1 MSELYPVIFGCAFIA
16 LLSLASILF
25 LRLLNR
31 LWWSYRWV
39 RLTAYLIPVF
49 GATGIILWALGVK
62 SDSRVLTGIG
72 ATSAAITLVVEIAM
86 LLSLPVSGIIH
97 ITVSIVA
104 KLRKSMMKPSPVDQK
119 RRLILKTAAS
129 VFPIVAVS
137 TGVGGVVRSYSDIKV
152 PVIPLTYPELPNS
165 LEGLKILQLSD
176 SHLGFYV
183 VLSDLERALVDTEQH
198 KPDIVLIT
206 GDIADDLRVLPDALK
221 LISQI
226 KPRFGCYAC
235 LGNHEYY
242 RGIKK
247 VREEFDKNPISLLV
261 NSGITVDI
269 DGSPVYIAG
278 ADDPKWMHG
287 DHIEFVRN
295 AVSESIKPAPADT
308 AFKILL
314 SHRPAGFDF
323 AAEHGVDLTL
333 AGHTHGGQIGVGGR
347 SFFDWVLPYKY
358 LWGHYT
364 KDNGSQLYTSSG
376 IGHWFPFRLGCPAEA
391 PVFVLRRGE
400 GG

>member
-16 LLSLASILF
+16 ILSIASILF

-31 LWWSYRWV
+31 PWWSYRWV
-39 RLTAYLIPVF
+39 RLTAYIIPIF
-49 GATGIILWALGVK
+49 GATGIIMWALGVI
-62 SDSRVLTGIG
+62 SDNRILTGIG
-72 ATSAAITLVVEIAM
+72 AIGAAFTVVVEIAM

-97 ITVSIVA
+97 IAVSIA
-104 KLRKSMMKPSPVDQK
+104 GKLRKSLMKPSPVDQK

-129 VFPIVAVS
+129 VFPVVAVS
-137 TGVGGVVRSYSDIKV
+137 TGVGGVVRSFSDINV
-152 PVIPLTYPELPNS
+152 PVIPLTYPELPGS
-165 LEGLKILQLSD
+165 LEGLKILHLTD

-183 VLSDLERALVDTEQH
+183 VLSDLETALFDAEQH

-206 GDIADDLRVLPDALK
+206 GDIADDLRVLPDTLE
-221 LISQI
+221 LISQL

-235 LGNHEYY
+235 PGNHEYY

-247 VREEFDKNPISLLV
+247 VRETFDKSPIPLLI
-261 NSGITVDI
+261 NSGVSIDI
-269 DGSPVYIAG
+269 DGSLVYIAG
-278 ADDPKWMHG
+278 ADDPRWMRG
-287 DHIEFVRN
+287 NNAEFMSN

-314 SHRPAGFDF
+314 SHRPTSFDY
-323 AAEHGVDLTL
+323 AAAHGVNLTL

-364 KDNGSQLYTSSG
+364 KDNGSQLYTSAG

-400 GG
+400 G